1 MANITNVNRRV
12 ATMAVAVVAS
22 AIATVA
28 LANAQPQTQPQPQAQ
43 TQTHARASGRGSPG
57 GDEKAAAVTFE
68 DLASVPQLGAPVLS
82 PDGKSLALVRDGQIQ
97 IAPSDGG
104 WPATLTTTPGGKS
117 AVAWSPDSRSLT
129 YVSEGS
135 IWIVPAAGGPPRR
148 LTDARPGNGD
158 PRNAADRQPQWS
170 PNGKSILFDTGR
182 RGNSDL
188 VVVSEDGLSTSFV
201 TSTDA
206 DEANAAWSP
215 DGTHIA
221 YVERTI
227 EHFSGRLLIVDV
239 DPVSGRPKSA
249 ARELYVAKDDRGGGW
264 SIPRPAWSPDGS
276 RLAVVL
282 QDSGWDQI
290 YLIPATGGAPSR
302 LTEGQFED
310 GTPVW
315 SPDGKSIAIT
325 SNRANLEE
333 QHIWIVSASTSGAGK
348 AAAQAHRLSAPVVG
362 VESAP
367 QWTPDSTR
375 IYFQRTTP
383 TEPAGLYVAA
393 AKGGE
398 QPRAVIRSRAFNF
411 ERAGITAPEEVHV
424 KSKDGLDISALVY
437 APRVL
442 QAGEKAP
449 LVLWIH
455 GGPEGQDTFSFD
467 PWAFF
472 LTQQG
477 FMVVKPN
484 YRGSSGYGE
493 HFRNLNVEDSGGG
506 ELDDVVAAAQ
516 FAIAQRNADA
526 ARVAIGGGSH
536 GGTMVAYAVTKQPT
550 LFKAAIE
557 LYGVTDRASYNER
570 TNRNAAIRW
579 ARKMGGTPQEK
590 PEVYRKAN
598 ILPDVPKITAPL
610 LIMHGED
617 DPQVPPYES
626 AQFVAALKKAGKP
639 HLYFTYPKEGHGFTQ
654 REHRLDA
661 WRKQIAFLTRYLDPE
676 YGRSI
681 TSTQDIVLDKD

>member
-1 MANITNVNRRV
+1 MRRV
-12 ATMAVAVVAS
+12 ALVPILTILVL
-22 AIATVA
+22 TPT
-28 LANAQPQTQPQPQAQ
+28 LT
-43 TQTHARASGRGSPG
+43 ARATADSPST
-57 GDEKAAAVTFE
+57 AITFE
-68 DLASVPQLGAPVLS
+68 DLASVPQLGAPVLAPNGQS
-82 PDGKSLALVRDGQIQ
+82 FIVIRDGQLQ
-97 IAPSDGG
+97 IVSAEGG
-104 WPATLTTTPGGKS
+104 WPSALTTTVGGKS
-117 AVAWSPDSRSLT
+117 QPAWSPDSKEVA

-135 IWIVPAAGGPPRR
+135 IWTVPAAGGPPRR
-148 LTDARPGNGD
+148 LTDSRAGNGD
-158 PRNAADRQPQWS
+158 PRNAADRAPEWS
-170 PNGKSILFDTGR
+170 PKGKWILFDSGR
-182 RGNSDL
+182 RGNNDL
-188 VVVSEDGLSTSFV
+188 IVVSDDGLTSRFI
-201 TSTDA
+201 TSTEA
-206 DEANAAWSP
+206 DEGGGAWSP

-221 YVERTI
+221 YVERSL
-227 EHFSGRLLIVDV
+227 EHFSGRLLVVDF
-239 DPVSGRPKSA
+239 DPKNGVTTGPP
-249 ARELYVAKDDRGGGW
+249 RELYVAKDDRGGGW
-264 SIPRPAWSPDGS
+264 SIPKPAWSPDGTQ
-276 RLAVVL
+276 LAVVL
-282 QDSGWDQI
+282 QESGWEQL
-290 YLIPATGGAPSR
+290 YLIPAAGGAPRR
-302 LTEGQFED
+302 LTEGAFED

-315 SPDGKSIAIT
+315 SPDGRAIAIT

-333 QHIWIVSASTSGAGK
+333 QHIWIVPVEKSGHAAGP
-348 AAAQAHRLSAPVVG
+348 ARRLSAPVVG

-367 QWTPDSTR
+367 QWSPDSTR
-375 IYFQRTTP
+375 VYFQRTTP
-383 TEPAGLYVAA
+383 IEPAGLFVAS

-398 QPRAVIRSRAFNF
+398 TPHAIIRQHAFNF
-411 ERAGITAPEEVHV
+411 EHAGITAPEEVHFA
-424 KSKDGLDISALVY
+424 SKDGLDIAALLY
-437 APRVL
+437 KPAGLKP
-442 QAGEKAP
+442 GEKAP

-477 FMVVKPN
+477 YVVLKPN
-484 YRGSSGYGE
+484 YRGSTGYGE

-506 ELDDVVAAAQ
+506 ELDDVVAGLQ
-516 FAIAQRNADA
+516 YVVSKGLADP

-557 LYGVTDRASYNER
+557 LFGVTDRASYNER

-639 HLYFTYPKEGHGFTQ
+639 YVYFTYPKEGHGFSQ

-661 WRKQIAFLTRYLDPE
+661 WRKQTAFLKRYLDPE

-681 TSTQDIVLDKD
+681 TSTQDIVLDKQDKQ